1 MKPAT
6 DARMSVAVRRAAPDD
21 VAALAEL
28 AGQLGYPSSVEQVAA
43 RLAQILDRPD
53 HVVFVAEITRPNA
66 QPGVAGWVHG
76 FVQRVVES
84 DPTVE
89 IGGLVVDVNQR
100 GLGIG
105 GLLMDQLERWA
116 RDTGC
121 DAITVRSNVIRERA
135 HAFYQRLGY
144 ALVKSQRVFR
154 KQIDGLRTRGQ
165 DR

>member
-6 DARMSVAVRRAAPDD
+6 DARMSVAVRRAALDD
-21 VAALAEL
+21 APALAAL
-28 AGQLGYPSSVEQVAA
+28 AGQLGYPSSVEQVAS
-43 RLAQILDRPD
+43 RLAQILGRPD
-53 HVVFVAEITRPNA
+53 HVVFVAEITQPSA

-76 FVQRVVES
+76 FVQRVIER

-89 IGGLVVDVNQR
+89 IGGLVIDADQR

-116 RDTGC
+116 WDTGC

-154 KQIDGLRTRGQ
+154 KQIDGRTTRGQ
-165 DR
+165 DP